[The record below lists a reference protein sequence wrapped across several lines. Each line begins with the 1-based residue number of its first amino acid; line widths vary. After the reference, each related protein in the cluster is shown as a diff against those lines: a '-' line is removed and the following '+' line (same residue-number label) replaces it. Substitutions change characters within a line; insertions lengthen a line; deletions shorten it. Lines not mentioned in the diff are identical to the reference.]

1 MTRGQYAYS
10 VAKAHGAD
18 AALFFDGINRRYVSG
33 FPSSDGAAV
42 CTEAETALMLD
53 MRYAVAAENASLED
67 GVRVIRSTDGLIKSV
82 KEYVTAKN
90 IKSLVFESTA
100 MTVDMLKRFETALEG
115 VVFIPVPDICGDAR
129 RIKSAFEVD
138 CIKKAQS
145 ITDACFSHILGFI
158 KTGMSEREIAAEM
171 EYFMKKQGADGLA
184 FETIAV
190 FGKKSAL
197 PHGVPGDEIL
207 EGNGFFTMDFGAA
220 YNGYCSDMTRT
231 VVIGKADAKMRH
243 VYETVKE
250 AQRRGVE
257 AVANGVAC
265 RAVDAACRD
274 YINAQGY
281 EGLFG
286 HGTGHS
292 LGLEIHEMP
301 ACNTRSEDTLMT
313 GMLMTVEPG
322 VYIEGFGGVRI
333 EDTVLVTDSG
343 CEILASSTKELIEL

>member
-1 MTRGQYAYS
+1 MTKGEYAYS

-18 AALFFDGINRRYVSG
+18 AALFFDEINRRYVSS
-33 FPSSDGAAV
+33 FPSSDGVAV
-42 CTEAETALMLD
+42 CTAEETALILD
-53 MRYAVAAENASLED
+53 MRYALAAENAALPA
-67 GVRVIRSTDGLIKSV
+67 RVIRSTDGLIKSTR
-82 KEYVTAKN
+82 EYFESKG
-90 IKSLVFESTA
+90 IKSVIFESTA
-100 MTVDMLKRFETALEG
+100 MTVDMLRRFESALEG

-129 RIKSAFEVD
+129 RIKDAFEVD

-145 ITDACFSHILGFI
+145 ITDACFAHILGFI
-158 KTGMSEREIAAEM
+158 KCGMTEREVAAEM
-171 EYFMKKQGADGLA
+171 EYFMKKNGATGIA
-184 FETIAV
+184 FDTIAV

-197 PHGVPGDEIL
+197 PHGVPGDEII

-231 VVIGKADAKMRH
+231 VVIGKPDDKMVH

-250 AQRRGVE
+250 AQRRGV
-257 AVANGVAC
+257 AACKAGVAC
-265 RAVDAACRD
+265 REVDKACRD

-301 ACNTRSEDTLMT
+301 ACNTRSEDSLAA

-333 EDTVLVTDSG
+333 EDTVLITDTG
-343 CEILASSTKELIEL
+343 CEVLATSPKDLIALF